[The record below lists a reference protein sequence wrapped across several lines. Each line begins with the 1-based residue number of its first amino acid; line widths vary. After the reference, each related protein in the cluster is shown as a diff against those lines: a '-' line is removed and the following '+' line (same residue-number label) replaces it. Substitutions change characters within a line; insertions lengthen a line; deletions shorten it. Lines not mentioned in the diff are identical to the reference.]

1 MADALSVA
9 FAYLNRRERTVAEV
23 RAKLEGAEFGDGEIE
38 LVITEL
44 LELNMLD
51 DRRYARM
58 FVEDKRTLEQ
68 WGIERISRTLSERGI
83 DRELIAEALA
93 DEPSENELA
102 RAVEL
107 LGQRFPAPPQ
117 EWRDRE
123 RAFGVL
129 VRKGYDTEIASD
141 AVRAWTRGQD

>member
-9 FAYLNRRERTVAEV
+9 IGFLNRRERTVAEV
-23 RAKLEGAEFGDGEIE
+23 RAKLERADFGETEID
-38 LVITEL
+38 LTVTEL
-44 LELNMLD
+44 LELGMLD
-51 DRRYARM
+51 DSRYARV

-68 WGIERISRTLSERGI
+68 WGVERITRTLTERGI
-83 DRELIAEALA
+83 DRELIAETLA
-93 DEPSENELA
+93 VEPGEGELA

-107 LGQRFPAPPQ
+107 LDQRFSAPPA
-117 EWRDRE
+117 EWRERE

-141 AVRAWTRGQD
+141 AIRAWTRGRA

>member
-1 MADALSVA
+1 MADPLSVA
-9 FAYLNRRERTVAEV
+9 LAYLNRRERTVAEV
-23 RAKLEGAEFGDGEIE
+23 RAKLEGAEFGDAEID
-38 LVITEL
+38 LTITEL

-51 DRRYARM
+51 DRRYARI

-68 WGIERISRTLSERGI
+68 WGTERISRALNERGI

-93 DEPSENELA
+93 GEPGESELT

-141 AVRAWTRGQD
+141 AIRAWSRGYD